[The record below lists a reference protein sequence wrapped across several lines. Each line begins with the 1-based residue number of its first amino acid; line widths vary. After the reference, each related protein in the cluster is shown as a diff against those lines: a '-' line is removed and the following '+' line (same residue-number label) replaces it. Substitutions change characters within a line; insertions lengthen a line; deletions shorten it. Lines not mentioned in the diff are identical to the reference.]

1 MSPATDPSTEDLL
14 SIGDLAE
21 AAGVTPDTLRMWE
34 RRYGRPE
41 PVRLPSGH
49 RRYTRDQVR
58 WLRRVAEALS
68 MGHRPGT
75 VVRASEDDLERLLA
89 PLPEEGDSEDVKALL
104 LHVPDLT
111 NGALDSALRTAAT
124 TRSVREFVEE
134 IAGPLLIAIGREWA
148 DGRLQVR
155 HEHHASQVLE
165 DVLRWLRGTI
175 EVKRNGPLLLHCT
188 LSGEIHGLGVQLAAL
203 STLLGGGRASI
214 LGADTPNE
222 EIQAAV
228 TESGADGVIVSVSLA
243 TGGIETDRQVAA
255 LRKMLPD
262 SVALVIGGRGARGI
276 RRGPR
281 GVIYLESL
289 GDLEDWVRER
299 TASKS
304 S

>member
-1 MSPATDPSTEDLL
+1 MTPATDPSTEDLL

-21 AAGVTPDTLRMWE
+21 AAGVSPDTLRMWE

-75 VVRASEDDLERLLA
+75 VVRASEDELERLLA
-89 PLPEEGDSEDVKALL
+89 PRPKEGDSADIKALL
-104 LHVPDLT
+104 GHVLDLT
-111 NGALDSALRTAAT
+111 NGDLDKALRTAAT
-124 TRSVREFVEE
+124 DRSVREFLDDV
-134 IAGPLLIAIGREWA
+134 AGPLLVAIGREWA

-175 EVKRNGPLLLHCT
+175 EVNRDGPLLLHCT
-188 LSGEIHGLGVQLAAL
+188 LSGEIHGLGVQLAAVA
-203 STLLGGGRASI
+203 SLLGGGRASI

-228 TESGADGVIVSVSLA
+228 EESGADGVIISVSLA
-243 TGGIETDRQVAA
+243 TGGIETDRHVAA

-262 SVALVIGGRGARGI
+262 SVDLVIGGRGARGI

-281 GVIYLESL
+281 GVVYVDSL

-299 TASKS
+299 AKS
-304 S
+304 TSS